1 MRKKKKKERKTGYTE
16 FNVRHVDIIAH
27 VRCIKILTRVRGF
40 LVTFF
45 IWFGLLCD
53 LLGLLSLFWEI
64 DFDPC
69 PLNLGVTLES

>member
-53 LLGLLSLFWEI
+53 LVSSGNYE
-64 DFDPC
+64 
-69 PLNLGVTLES
+69 TMES